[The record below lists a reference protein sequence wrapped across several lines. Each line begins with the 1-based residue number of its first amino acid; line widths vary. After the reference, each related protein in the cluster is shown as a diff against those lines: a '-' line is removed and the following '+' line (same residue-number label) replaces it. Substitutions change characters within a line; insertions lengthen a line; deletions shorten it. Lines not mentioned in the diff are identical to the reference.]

1 MLRKLRTFA
10 RRLLPS
16 ERWRTLQQRVI
27 PVSSARITSKA
38 FVWFVLLGTAVGI
51 PPHQASPG
59 ASNQVAGSTAESTDP
74 AQLFQRGQDALA
86 HSRLDEAERDFRQ
99 VLRIDPQAGAAY
111 ANLGV
116 VYMRRKQWGK
126 ALPELEK
133 AERLIPKAQLAG
145 IRLNIGLAYYRQNEF
160 LKAIPPFEAVLRD
173 QPEALQPRY
182 LLGLCYF
189 FAQRWADAAATLEP
203 LWMQESSQLPYLY
216 VLSNAAHRAGRKEL
230 DDRATEQLIKLGN
243 GTPEYHLFLGK
254 YHLNLQQYD
263 LALAEFELAAKA
275 DPQLPFVHFNLG
287 LVHLNKQEYAQARAE
302 FLKDAAVEPDLALNY
317 EELGNVDW
325 LLQDDKNAEKNY
337 REALRRSPRL
347 VDSHLGLAK
356 IYQKQQKF
364 ALALPEVDA
373 AVKIDPER
381 PEAHYV
387 RGQVLLHLGRK
398 AEARK
403 ELDAAQ
409 RISSNREKQGE
420 NATLPSPELLQ
431 DSQ

>member
-1 MLRKLRTFA
+1 
-10 RRLLPS
+10 
-16 ERWRTLQQRVI
+16 
-27 PVSSARITSKA
+27 VSSARITSKA
-38 FVWFVLLGTAVGI
+38 FVLLVLLGTAVGI
-51 PPHQASPG
+51 PPRQASPG
-59 ASNQVAGSTAESTDP
+59 ASNHVAGSTAGSTDP

-86 HSRLDEAERDFRQ
+86 HARLDEAERDFRQ
-99 VLRIDPQAGAAY
+99 VLRLDPQAGAAY

-116 VYMRRKQWGK
+116 VYMRRKQWDK

-145 IRLNIGLAYYRQNEF
+145 IRLNIGLAYFRQNEF
-160 LKAIPPFEAVLRD
+160 LKAIPPFESVLRD
-173 QPEALQPRY
+173 QPDALQPRY

-189 FAQRWADAAATLEP
+189 FAQRWSDATATLEP
-203 LWMQESSQLPYLY
+203 LWTQESSKFPYLY

-263 LALAEFELAAKA
+263 LALAEFEIAAKA

-356 IYQKQQKF
+356 IYQKQQKYT
-364 ALALPEVDA
+364 LALPEVDT
-373 AVKIDPER
+373 AVKLDPER

-398 AEARK
+398 PEAKK

-409 RISSNREKQGE
+409 SISSSREKQGE
-420 NATLPSPELLQ
+420 NATLPSPELLHDTQ
-431 DSQ
+431 